1 MTTMS
6 KNSRYKGVLFDLDGT
21 LLDTITDITYALNSG
36 LSLAQVEP
44 ITSAEGKDFV
54 GRGLTNALRGALES
68 RGKDV
73 APERLEELVGEV
85 MRAYR
90 RHPYRNSTPY
100 EGIEELLTDLSKE
113 GIVLG
118 VLSNKADS
126 LVQPIIKGVLGHH
139 PFAFIRGAK
148 EGWTSK
154 PGPDGVYAFSQQVGC
169 DPNQL
174 LLVGDSEV
182 DYYTAEAAQIDVA
195 IVTWGFRSR
204 KNLEEVG
211 CSNLYD
217 TVDELRKEV
226 FPWL

>member
-1 MTTMS
+1 MATMS
-6 KNSRYKGVLFDLDGT
+6 KNSRFKGVLFDLDGT
-21 LLDTITDITYALNSG
+21 LLDTISDITYALNSG
-36 LSLAQVEP
+36 LQVAQVEP
-44 ITSAEGKDFV
+44 ITPAEGKGFV
-54 GRGLTNALRGALES
+54 GRGLKNALKGALES
-68 RGKDV
+68 RGKIV
-73 APERLEELVGEV
+73 TPERLDELVGEV
-85 MRAYR
+85 MRAYSL
-90 RHPYRNSTPY
+90 HPYRDSAPY
-100 EGIEELLTDLSKE
+100 GGIEELLNDLTKR

-139 PFAFIRGAK
+139 PFEFIRGAK
-148 EGWTSK
+148 EGWASK
-154 PGPDGVYAFSQQVGC
+154 PDPEGIYAFSQQLRC
-169 DPNQL
+169 DPSQL

-204 KNLEEVG
+204 KSLEEAG
-211 CSNLYD
+211 CTNLYD

>member
-1 MTTMS
+1 MAIMS
-6 KNSRYKGVLFDLDGT
+6 KNSRFKGVLFDLDGT
-21 LLDTITDITYALNSG
+21 LLDTIADITHAINSG
-36 LSLAQVEP
+36 LSVAQVEP
-44 ITSAEGKDFV
+44 ITPNECKGFV
-54 GRGLTNALRGALES
+54 GRGLTNALKGALES
-68 RGKDV
+68 RGKV
-73 APERLEELVGEV
+73 VTPSRLEELVGEV
-85 MRAYR
+85 MEAYR
-90 RHPYRNSTPY
+90 RHPYRDSAPY
-100 EGIEELLTDLSKE
+100 EGIEELLSDLTKE
-113 GIVLG
+113 KVVLG

-139 PFAFIRGAK
+139 RFEFIRGAK
-148 EGWTSK
+148 EGWASK
-154 PGPDGVYAFSQQVGC
+154 PAPDGVYAFGEMLGC
-169 DPNQL
+169 SLDQL

-204 KNLEEVG
+204 KSLEEAG